1 MQYNFQGWGLE
12 VALPSGRTR
21 IDLQADLRASL
32 EVLVR
37 ASAHL
42 GAQLRLGPLKLSLRV
57 DLSVFAQLIV
67 KLCAQLRLRLDI
79 DLGRPNIPD
88 LRQCRFVEARGVKG
102 PAFPFPALTGPAFMI
117 VPGAGYGPAV
127 LNFGG
132 PGVAS
137 LGLSNNPMPVPAD
150 KSTIK
155 TLLALGGSLQMLQ
168 AARREAEFEQ
178 MENEWPE
185 AFQEMQPELAPFV

>member
-1 MQYNFQGWGLE
+1 VPLDRCTNAEPCQQLNY
-12 VALPSGRTR
+12 
-21 IDLQADLRASL
+21 SL
-32 EVLVR
+32 DNR
-37 ASAHL
+37 PISATQSP
-42 GAQLRLGPLKLSLRV
+42 A
-57 DLSVFAQLIV
+57 VFAQLIV

-117 VPGAGYGPAV
+117 VPGAGYGPAI

-137 LGLSNNPMPVPAD
+137 LGLTTNPMQVPAD

-168 AARREAEFEQ
+168 AAPRSRVRTDNGERMAGSVSGV
-178 MENEWPE
+178 
-185 AFQEMQPELAPFV
+185 AT